1 MFLNASIKE
10 SVVYYVHQRRDI
22 MTFSYVD
29 LNSISDEEYEY
40 LLSINEWINKEPQT
54 EVYVVKDHGD
64 IKSVFCL
71 KQDYN
76 FTEKELCF
84 GTRESERNKGY
95 CAFGFNMIMEE
106 VIKTNP
112 SIKGVIIVAI
122 NKVTEKL
129 CERLKIPKY
138 LDYYF
143 SNPNFDPKY
152 KELEIMIN
160 IRTPLE
166 ALVEFCGN
174 DEVMLK
180 VVDLWLERA
189 RKKEE
194 ELKLKSR

>member
-1 MFLNASIKE
+1 
-10 SVVYYVHQRRDI
+10 

-29 LNSISDEEYEY
+29 LNTISDEEYEY
-40 LLSINEWINKEPQT
+40 LLSINRWINKEPQT

-71 KQDYN
+71 KQDNN

-84 GTRESERNKGY
+84 GTKECERHKGY
-95 CAFGFNMIMEE
+95 CDFGFYMILE
-106 VIKTNP
+106 VIKNNP
-112 SIKGVIIVAI
+112 SIKGAIIVSI
-122 NKVTEKL
+122 NKATEKL

-152 KELEIMIN
+152 EELEIMVNAGI
-160 IRTPLE
+160 PLK
-166 ALVEFCGN
+166 ALVEFCDN

-180 VVDLWLERA
+180 VLDLWLERTA
-189 RKKEE
+189 KEMQGPK
-194 ELKLKSR
+194 LKL